1 MGFFLLLFFY
11 FYFLSFFLFLKDGDE
26 PWHYPDSGTAV
37 SIFKLLSLPH
47 GLKHSVKEIEVKRN
61 RKGYI
66 ALSILCKQKSNSKM

>member
-1 MGFFLLLFFY
+1 MVFFFIIIFLFLFFI
-11 FYFLSFFLFLKDGDE
+11 FFLFLKDGDE